1 MSGNRK
7 AAEPGQP
14 DMKHEKGQGNTMKIH
29 FLKTMWSDI
38 IILQGEKETAFIDT
52 GMADQFPM
60 IRSYLEVLG
69 VHKLSF
75 ILLTHFQRDHYGCI
89 PALLDHYQ
97 VGNVYLKEYSGLDC
111 TTAWGSPADDAYR
124 ASESSTYHAIWEH
137 AQRKSRAI
145 ACEHLSK
152 IDFEG
157 HELKLFSVSN
167 SMRTIYEDISHPET
181 YHRYA
186 FSENQNSLGAL
197 LAVNGARIF
206 FGGDLQDIPGAH
218 PLADRVNYRIAQEIG
233 GEVVLYKAPH
243 HGTQGTA
250 LPETMRIYRPGNVV
264 ITNGLQYLPPD
275 SEIFENLRQTRPDA
289 NIYLTEHQ
297 HAVFSVD
304 RDGKVCLEQGPEPC
318 HLF

>member
-1 MSGNRK
+1 MPFYHQRK
-7 AAEPGQP
+7 LIIRLSLHHKSWVKQQFC
-14 DMKHEKGQGNTMKIH
+14 KH
-29 FLKTMWSDI
+29 DR
-38 IILQGEKETAFIDT
+38 
-52 GMADQFPM
+52 
-60 IRSYLEVLG
+60 IRS
-69 VHKLSF
+69 KWASF
-75 ILLTHFQRDHYGCI
+75 VFFLRTSAACI
-89 PALLDHYQ
+89 PALLDHYR
-97 VGNVYLKEYSGLDC
+97 VGNVYLKEYSGLDR

-124 ASESSTYHAIWEH
+124 ASESSTFHAIWEH

-197 LAVNGARIF
+197 LTVNGARIF
-206 FGGDLQDIPGAH
+206 FGGDLQDIPGTH
-218 PLADRVNYRIAQEIG
+218 PLADRVNSRIAQEIG
-233 GEVVLYKAPH
+233 GEVDLYKAPH

-297 HAVFSVD
+297 HVVFSVD
-304 RDGKVCLEQGPEPC
+304 RDGKVRLEQGPEPC
-318 HLF
+318 HLIRA